1 MTNELGITL
10 LTLSIIFLII
20 ALVVQPD
27 NKIQG
32 EKK

>member
-10 LTLSIIFLII
+10 LVISIIFLII

-32 EKK
+32 ENR